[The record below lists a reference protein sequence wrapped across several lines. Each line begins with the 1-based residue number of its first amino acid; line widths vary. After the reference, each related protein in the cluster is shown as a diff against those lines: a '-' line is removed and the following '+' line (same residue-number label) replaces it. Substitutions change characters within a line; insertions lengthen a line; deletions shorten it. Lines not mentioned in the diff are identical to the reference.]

1 MLSFVN
7 RRDSSFSR
15 YNPLIKSELSCF
27 SVIETIH
34 EAEVEPWMKQLEMNK
49 SNFLLFALL
58 GVLIMSGVALRFIDL
73 TDPPLDFHAWRQLR
87 SASIARKLYF
97 ESLPIVDDELR
108 AKASLLGNFELL
120 EPHIFERMTA
130 KTYRF
135 VGQEQV
141 WIARALAIMIWALSG
156 LPLYLLARRL
166 TSEGAAFISV
176 AYYLFLPFSV
186 IVSRSFLPDV
196 PMTVMTLTAFYFI
209 YRWAERP
216 SIGLA
221 LLAGLFSG
229 GAVLL
234 KVFAAYPLIFVM
246 LFMVL
251 SSLGISK
258 AIKNPQV
265 WVMGILLVA
274 IPGIFYFVIR
284 SGAASSYF
292 ANWVFPFSS
301 LMLTPWLYFRWA
313 VALHRT
319 VTIPAVVAS
328 LAGIFLA
335 RGKKRLFLVSM
346 WLGYFFIGMSVPSL
360 IISHSYY
367 QTILVPIIALSIAP
381 FGESVLSW
389 TSRRTQQ
396 WRTIGLV
403 VLLISL
409 GLMSQ
414 KSLELLLAKDYR
426 EEVLGWKKMGREL
439 PDDGRFIGLTHDY
452 NTRLR
457 YYGWTHVDQWPH
469 ATDFEMH
476 VLAGGNYDPSDP
488 AVIRGFINRTEGYDY
503 FLVTLFG
510 ELEQQSALN
519 SYLYETYPFTSG
531 DGYILFHLSEGG
543 E

>member
-1 MLSFVN
+1 MG
-7 RRDSSFSR
+7 
-15 YNPLIKSELSCF
+15 
-27 SVIETIH
+27 TIL
-34 EAEVEPWMKQLEMNK
+34 EVEVEPRMKQLEMNK
-49 SNFLLFALL
+49 SNFRLLAFL
-58 GVLIMSGVALRFIDL
+58 GVLLISGITLRFIDL

-87 SASIARKLYF
+87 SASIARKLYY

-108 AKASLLGNFELL
+108 EKASQLGNFELL
-120 EPHIFERMTA
+120 KPHIFEGLTA
-130 KTYRF
+130 QAYRL

-141 WIARALAIMIWALSG
+141 WIARVLAIVIWALGG

-166 TSEGAAFISV
+166 TSGSAAFISV

-196 PMTVMTLTAFYFI
+196 LMTVVALTAFYFI

-216 SIGLA
+216 GISLA

-229 GAVLL
+229 GAVLI

-265 WVMGILLVA
+265 WLMGILLVA
-274 IPGIFYFVIR
+274 IPGIYYFLIR

-301 LMLTPWLYFRWA
+301 LMLTPWFYFRWA
-313 VALHRT
+313 VALHQT

-346 WLGYFFIGMSVPSL
+346 WLGYFFIGISVPSL

-367 QTILVPIIALSIAP
+367 QTILVPIIALSLAP
-381 FGESVLSW
+381 FGESILSW
-389 TSRRTQQ
+389 TSRRTQR
-396 WRTIGLV
+396 WCT
-403 VLLISL
+403 L
-409 GLMSQ
+409 GLAFS
-414 KSLELLLAKDYR
+414 
-426 EEVLGWKKMGREL
+426 
-439 PDDGRFIGLTHDY
+439 
-452 NTRLR
+452 
-457 YYGWTHVDQWPH
+457 
-469 ATDFEMH
+469 
-476 VLAGGNYDPSDP
+476 
-488 AVIRGFINRTEGYDY
+488 
-503 FLVTLFG
+503 
-510 ELEQQSALN
+510 
-519 SYLYETYPFTSG
+519 
-531 DGYILFHLSEGG
+531 
-543 E
+543 